1 MNLSRAITRVLSSH
15 CRRSNKWLSL
25 HQFPFAAFQL
35 AYLSADSVAP
45 AKRTYRRTAKPKPE
59 ADPLGPVA
67 TSPAFASREEESLD
81 PRCPSEIPFQSKVAN
96 QVHLIG
102 TVGVPVELQAL
113 PNGAYTAVSIL
124 ASEKTKGFHQ
134 FWIPVKFQGDLAQ
147 VAACHLK
154 VNDVIYV
161 TGQLS
166 GDAPPHAIEDAHT
179 KLQVLAHSLNFVQ
192 SKYSDKA
199 DDNINEKDEPSL
211 DLGKR
216 HWDGHQRQHMA
227 IVFNNHKSVKKMEKS
242 AENLWDDL
250 VLNPHNW
257 LDNRLAKKKG
267 SLHPNFPDF
276 KHSETQKA
284 LWLNDAPSW
293 VSAKLDGLVFRT
305 TRMGEKSDGE
315 LPAQQKENSWK
326 SLVDN
331 PNDWWDNRANKF
343 NQKSPDF
350 KHKKTGEALWL
361 SSTTPQWVLT
371 SLPPVNTEKKF
382 ES

>member
-25 HQFPFAAFQL
+25 RQFPFAALQL
-35 AYLSADSVAP
+35 AYLSADSVEP

-59 ADPLGPVA
+59 ADPLRPVA
-67 TSPAFASREEESLD
+67 TSPAFASQKEESLD
-81 PRCPSEIPFQSKVAN
+81 LPCPSEIPFQSKVAN

-113 PNGAYTAVSIL
+113 PNGAYTAVSTL
-124 ASEKTKGFHQ
+124 ASDKTKGIHQ
-134 FWIPVKFQGDLAQ
+134 FWIP
-147 VAACHLK
+147 

-166 GDAPPHAIEDAHT
+166 GDAPPHAIEDGRT
-179 KLQVLAHSLNFVQ
+179 NFQVLAQSLNFVQ

-216 HWDGHQRQHMA
+216 RWDGNQRQHMA
-227 IVFNNHKSVKKMEKS
+227 IIFKNHKSVKKMEKS

-257 LDNRLAKKKG
+257 LDNRMAKQKG

-276 KHSETQKA
+276 KHNETQKA
-284 LWLNDAPSW
+284 LWLNGAPSW

-305 TRMGEKSDGE
+305 TRKGEKSDVE

-371 SLPPVNTEKKF
+371 NLPPVKISSYVVAHHF
-382 ES
+382 